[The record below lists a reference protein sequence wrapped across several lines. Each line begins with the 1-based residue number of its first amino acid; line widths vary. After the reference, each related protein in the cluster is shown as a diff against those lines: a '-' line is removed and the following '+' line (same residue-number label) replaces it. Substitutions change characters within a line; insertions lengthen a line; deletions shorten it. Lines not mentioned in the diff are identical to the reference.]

1 MVERLAVNQNVTGSS
16 PVAGANLH
24 SPTPRTL
31 GGILRYTSRDDLGA
45 VNGLATGAVFLALSA
60 FLLAS
65 LAQLVE
71 QLICNQQVA
80 GSSPTA
86 GST

>member
-1 MVERLAVNQNVTGSS
+1 MLKEGAHTSNGTQNV
-16 PVAGANLH
+16 NLLFC
-24 SPTPRTL
+24 SFPTWLMNLPQEL
-31 GGILRYTSRDDLGA
+31 L
-45 VNGLATGAVFLALSA
+45 FWHCLS
-60 FLLAS
+60 FFLAS